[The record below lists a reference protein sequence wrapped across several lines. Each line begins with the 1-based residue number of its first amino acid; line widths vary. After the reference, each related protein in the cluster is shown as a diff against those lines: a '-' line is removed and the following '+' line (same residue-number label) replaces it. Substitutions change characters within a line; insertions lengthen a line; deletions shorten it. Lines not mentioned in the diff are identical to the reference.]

1 MARPSNFTSIASTLA
16 APCRLAVRALVT
28 CIATIIFSLPAL
40 GSPATL
46 DTCAECHGTD
56 GMGHGNPMVP
66 VIAGMPAEH
75 IEEAIFAYVDGARQ
89 CVREPRMCETVAAL
103 SEAEVAELA
112 DHFAAESRGLS
123 EEAFDKELAA
133 EGELLHRQHC
143 SSCHLPPDHE
153 DVAYALGIPLHGQ
166 RAEYLRYAI
175 EAYFAGDREALLDV
189 MANQIQQL
197 QPGDLGALVHYY
209 SSYRSTD

>member
-1 MARPSNFTSIASTLA
+1 VARYSNFSSIVSVLVAPRRVLCACITLM
-16 APCRLAVRALVT
+16 
-28 CIATIIFSLPAL
+28 ISSLPAL
-40 GSPATL
+40 GAPAAL
-46 DTCAECHGTD
+46 DACAECHGTD
-56 GMGHGNPMVP
+56 GMGQGNPMVP

-103 SEAEVAELA
+103 SEAEVSELA
-112 DHFAAESRGLS
+112 DYFSAETRGAS

-143 SSCHLPPDHE
+143 SSCHLPPDRE

-209 SSYRSTD
+209 ASYRSTD

>member
-1 MARPSNFTSIASTLA
+1 VARSSNFTSLVSVLA
-16 APCRLAVRALVT
+16 APRRLPGRALVA
-28 CIATIIFSLPAL
+28 CIMLIISSLPAL
-40 GSPATL
+40 GDPAIL
-46 DTCAECHGTD
+46 DACAECHGTD
-56 GMGHGNPMVP
+56 GMGQGNPMVP

-103 SEAEVAELA
+103 SEAEVSELA
-112 DHFAAESRGLS
+112 DYFAAESRGPS
-123 EEAFDKELAA
+123 EEIFDNELAA

-189 MANQIQQL
+189 MANQIKQL

-209 SSYRSTD
+209 ASYRSAE

>member
-40 GSPATL
+40 GGPATL

-112 DHFAAESRGLS
+112 DHFAAESRGQS
-123 EEAFDKELAA
+123 KEAFDKELAA

>member
-28 CIATIIFSLPAL
+28 CIATIVFSLPAL
-40 GSPATL
+40 GGPATL

-103 SEAEVAELA
+103 SEAEDAELA
-112 DHFAAESRGLS
+112 DHFAAESRGQS
-123 EEAFDKELAA
+123 KEAFDKELAA